1 LKFIDTHAN
10 PDTECDKLAPDIGV
24 YPIDDQPQGDAKT
37 DFSKMD
43 LFIEFKIAVTSDP
56 FSDPEDLLNPKEDD
70 FRSRTMLGL
79 FVVNWPLTLLLT
91 QGVGFAF
98 MFSVYLYVESM
109 RGSFVGIVMVRPL
122 LNASTISRSPT
133 FSLASFGVTSIF
145 ILASRGMTHLSH
157 R

>member
-24 YPIDDQPQGDAKT
+24 YLIDDQPQRDAKT

-43 LFIEFKIAVTSDP
+43 LFIEFKIA
-56 FSDPEDLLNPKEDD
+56 DLLNPKGD

-91 QGVGFAF
+91 RGVGFAF

-122 LNASTISRSPT
+122 LSASTISRSPT
-133 FSLASFGVTSIF
+133 FSLASFGVTSTL
-145 ILASRGMTHLSH
+145 ILANRGMTHPSH

>member
-1 LKFIDTHAN
+1 LKFIDTHAD

-24 YPIDDQPQGDAKT
+24 YPIDDQPQRDAKT

-43 LFIEFKIAVTSDP
+43 LFIEFKIADTSDP
-56 FSDPEDLLNPKEDD
+56 FSDPEDLLNPKGD

-91 QGVGFAF
+91 RGVGFAF

-122 LNASTISRSPT
+122 LGASTISRSPT
-133 FSLASFGVTSIF
+133 FSLASFGVTSIL
-145 ILASRGMTHLSH
+145 ILANRGMTHPSH